1 MRVNNVYQSFADS
14 VKMYRDKVAII
25 DDKMKLT
32 YEEINVMSNK
42 VAKFLVEKS
51 IGKENVVAV
60 YMDRSYCAVVTVL
73 GILKAGAAFLPID
86 MKTPVQRANYMA
98 DISKAQ
104 YVIRDSKERIDEI
117 TLPAIDVHDILMTK
131 TFQMI
136 MFQKI

>member
-60 YMDRSYCAVVTVL
+60 YMDIRYFKSRSCLFTNWYE
-73 GILKAGAAFLPID
+73 
-86 MKTPVQRANYMA
+86 
-98 DISKAQ
+98 
-104 YVIRDSKERIDEI
+104 DSG
-117 TLPAIDVHDILMTK
+117 TK
-131 TFQMI
+131 S
-136 MFQKI
+136 